1 MYFNKQ
7 KLMPSDFFLFIVFN
21 RRSVPSYTSDFNFRQ
36 KEKKESE
43 RDERG
48 DTLFFIFFLFFVLSI
63 QDDPAIYT

>member
-36 KEKKESE
+36 KEKRE
-43 RDERG
+43 REGRERG
-48 DTLFFIFFLFFVLSI
+48 HTFFYYFFIFRI
-63 QDDPAIYT
+63 EHPG

>member
-36 KEKKESE
+36 KEKKSE

-48 DTLFFIFFLFFVLSI
+48 DTLFFYFFFIFRFEH
-63 QDDPAIYT
+63 PG

>member
-7 KLMPSDFFLFIVFN
+7 KMDTIRFFFFLLIVFN

-48 DTLFFIFFLFFVLSI
+48 DTLFFIFFFIFRFEH
-63 QDDPAIYT
+63 PG